1 MAALSYVRLLTLG
14 RQPFRE
20 NFISVLH
27 LFCCCRL
34 FLFTSLHAQKE
45 LLQGRLPDGF
55 TEGLI
60 EQVRGSRGFV

>member
-1 MAALSYVRLLTLG
+1 LSKINSAPQLWA
-14 RQPFRE
+14 PSRE
-20 NFISVLH
+20 QFNIVLP
-27 LFCCCRL
+27 LFCWCRL

-60 EQVRGSRGFV
+60 EQVGASSLSF